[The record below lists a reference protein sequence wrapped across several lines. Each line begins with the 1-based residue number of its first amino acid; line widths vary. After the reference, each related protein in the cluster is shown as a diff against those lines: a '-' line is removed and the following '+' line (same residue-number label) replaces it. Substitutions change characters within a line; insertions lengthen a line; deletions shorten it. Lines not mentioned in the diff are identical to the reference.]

1 MKKLS
6 YFTIVFFLINLISKA
21 ALACSYAP
29 LTPGQENKIPAKII
43 VSSNGNFILKLIPP
57 FYMRDK
63 QGELFERRKGYG
75 EAFKTMPDGKLES
88 MWKITIAQSQ
98 LTDFAGTFFL
108 ADDGIHLVQIKQATS
123 LDDKKS
129 MTIYNRG
136 KIFRSYAPL
145 IFMPQ
150 LNRLEFD
157 SCGNA
162 SWIKENLFKFNQASV
177 VLENNI
183 ITFQTI
189 DDKKWRFE
197 LTKPPAIDMMPL

>member
-6 YFTIVFFLINLISKA
+6 YFAIVFFLINLISKA
-21 ALACSYAP
+21 ALACSYPP
-29 LTPGQENKIPAKII
+29 LLLGQENKIPAKII

-57 FYMRDK
+57 FYIRGK
-63 QGELFERRKGYG
+63 QGELLEKRKAYG
-75 EAFKTMPDGKLES
+75 EAFKAMPDGKLEP
-88 MWKITIAQSQ
+88 MWKTTIAPSQ
-98 LTDFAGTFFL
+98 LSDFAGTFLL

-123 LDDKKS
+123 LDDKKA

-136 KIFRSYAPL
+136 TLFRNYSPL

-150 LNRLEFD
+150 LKRLELD

-162 SWIKENLFKFNQASV
+162 SWIKENLFKFNQTSV
-177 VLENNI
+177 ALENEI

-189 DDKKWRFE
+189 DDKKWRFDIRQVPE
-197 LTKPPAIDMMPL
+197 LDKRI